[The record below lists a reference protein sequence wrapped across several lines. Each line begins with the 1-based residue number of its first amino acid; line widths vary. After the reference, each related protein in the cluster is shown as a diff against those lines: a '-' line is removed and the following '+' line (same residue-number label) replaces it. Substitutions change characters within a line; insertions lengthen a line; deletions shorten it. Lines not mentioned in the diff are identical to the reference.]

1 MSQDQEDPK
10 RAMPTERKSV
20 WRSPEE
26 RRMSDLTRVL
36 EWLERR
42 RGKKKLDLQKS
53 KTKVELP
60 PKAAEKEKKKRKVAK
75 QQAVKKNSVKNEE
88 ALYRRM
94 YGSEQMGARLS
105 VASTAYNKESS
116 RKSGKG
122 PRSVLLRSFLSEEP
136 NSYRPWLQGILVNP
150 TLVHPGNPPRVSVGI
165 TPYGKQGVTWTG
177 GHLESR
183 QFVSHFQSL
192 TFTPPQELDIKDAIA
207 LESTQRPSMFRRQSS
222 IGDPLLQEAIFS
234 SRRGTLIRD
243 WGSKA
248 QDASF
253 ERKLKTLMDKST
265 EPKMESLK
273 MLKPEE
279 VLSCRYLRLSKNNIR
294 TLLKLC
300 RDAGLSMDIHPHMTE
315 SEIDS
320 KKVFGRS
327 SSATP

>member
-20 WRSPEE
+20 WRTPEE

-42 RGKKKLDLQKS
+42 RGKKKLGLQVG
-53 KTKVELP
+53 T
-60 PKAAEKEKKKRKVAK
+60 AKKNGGETCTFSPAPS
-75 QQAVKKNSVKNEE
+75 QAVKKNSVKNEE

-105 VASTAYNKESS
+105 IASTAYNKESS
-116 RKSGKG
+116 RKS
-122 PRSVLLRSFLSEEP
+122 
-136 NSYRPWLQGILVNP
+136 
-150 TLVHPGNPPRVSVGI
+150 
-165 TPYGKQGVTWTG
+165 
-177 GHLESR
+177 
-183 QFVSHFQSL
+183 
-192 TFTPPQELDIKDAIA
+192 ELDIKDAIA

-222 IGDPLLQEAIFS
+222 IGDPMLQEAIFS

-300 RDAGLSMDIHPHMTE
+300 KDAGLNMDIHPHMTE

>member
-116 RKSGKG
+116 RKS
-122 PRSVLLRSFLSEEP
+122 
-136 NSYRPWLQGILVNP
+136 
-150 TLVHPGNPPRVSVGI
+150 
-165 TPYGKQGVTWTG
+165 
-177 GHLESR
+177 
-183 QFVSHFQSL
+183 
-192 TFTPPQELDIKDAIA
+192 ELDIKDAIA

>member
-20 WRSPEE
+20 WRTPEE

-42 RGKKKLDLQKS
+42 RGKKKLGLQVGAAKKNGGKTLFTFPPKQDEGKS

-60 PKAAEKEKKKRKVAK
+60 PKAAEKEKKKRKVVK
-75 QQAVKKNSVKNEE
+75 QQVGANRPVSLGEFSLRKAERKDGGRSNGAKGLWG
-88 ALYRRM
+88 AL
-94 YGSEQMGARLS
+94 QA
-105 VASTAYNKESS
+105 ASLDPK
-116 RKSGKG
+116 
-122 PRSVLLRSFLSEEP
+122 PRSPLPSPALTHG
-136 NSYRPWLQGILVNP
+136 GICP
-150 TLVHPGNPPRVSVGI
+150 FS
-165 TPYGKQGVTWTG
+165 
-177 GHLESR
+177 
-183 QFVSHFQSL
+183 
-192 TFTPPQELDIKDAIA
+192 ELDIKDAIA

-248 QDASF
+248 QDVSF

-300 RDAGLSMDIHPHMTE
+300 KDAGLNMDIHPHMNE
-315 SEIDS
+315 SEMDS

-327 SSATP
+327 SSTAP

>member
-20 WRSPEE
+20 WRTPEE

-42 RGKKKLDLQKS
+42 RGKKKLGLQ
-53 KTKVELP
+53 
-60 PKAAEKEKKKRKVAK
+60 KEKKKRKVAK
-75 QQAVKKNSVKNEE
+75 QQVGAKVTPQVTE
-88 ALYRRM
+88 LP
-94 YGSEQMGARLS
+94 GSAPPRPVWREMQWCKELRGAWQAPPLDP
-105 VASTAYNKESS
+105 N
-116 RKSGKG
+116 
-122 PRSVLLRSFLSEEP
+122 PRSPLPSPARTHG
-136 NSYRPWLQGILVNP
+136 GICP
-150 TLVHPGNPPRVSVGI
+150 VS
-165 TPYGKQGVTWTG
+165 
-177 GHLESR
+177 
-183 QFVSHFQSL
+183 
-192 TFTPPQELDIKDAIA
+192 ELDIKDAIA

-222 IGDPLLQEAIFS
+222 IGDPMLQEAIFS

-300 RDAGLSMDIHPHMTE
+300 KDAGLNMDIHPHMTE

>member
-20 WRSPEE
+20 WRTPEE

-177 GHLESR
+177 
-183 QFVSHFQSL
+183 
-192 TFTPPQELDIKDAIA
+192 ELDIKDAIA